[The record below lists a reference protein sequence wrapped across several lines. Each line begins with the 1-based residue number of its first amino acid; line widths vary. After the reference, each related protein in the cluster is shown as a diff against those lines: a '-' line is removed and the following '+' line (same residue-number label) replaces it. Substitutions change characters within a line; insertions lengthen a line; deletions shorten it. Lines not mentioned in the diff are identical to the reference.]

1 MCLYT
6 EQSKPLVAEK
16 DITCYKV
23 VYRYEALKQFRS
35 EIQFFKYRIGYT
47 YDLYMDVEDWVPSAA
62 GYLYWGFHSFT
73 TLKNALEYGGK
84 RMVLLKCVI
93 PKGAR
98 YYAGGFERGF
108 CDNPRLGGIGTQYCS
123 NQIRVVAWKP
133 MRRGKWS
140 EEWGEKQSGEL

>member
-6 EQSKPLVAEK
+6 SQKKSLIAKK

-23 VYRYEALKQFRS
+23 VYLHEYEALFRS
-35 EIQFFKYRIGYT
+35 EFRFFEYRIGHT
-47 YDLYMDVEDWVPSAA
+47 YRLRMGVRQWVPNDA
-62 GYLYWGFHSFT
+62 GYLYSGFHSFT

-84 RMVLLKCVI
+84 CMVLLKCVI

-98 YYAGGFERGF
+98 YYVGGFVQGF
-108 CDNPRLGGIGTQYCS
+108 RDDQYTGGVGTQYCS

-133 MRRGKWS
+133 MWRGKWS
-140 EEWGEKQSGEL
+140 AEL